1 MRNLILS
8 GGKRKQELKMFGR
21 KRPTRI
27 DLRSN
32 DAAIVVRENG
42 EMEMFVRQAKG
53 DEELPAGQV
62 VLALFGLA
70 FHDERVRQLLA
81 QVVKEKQS

>member
-1 MRNLILS
+1 
-8 GGKRKQELKMFGR
+8 MFGL

-42 EMEMFVRQAKG
+42 EMEMFIRQAQS
-53 DEELPAGQV
+53 DEHFRPARSFSPFRNGIP
-62 VLALFGLA
+62 
-70 FHDERVRQLLA
+70 R
-81 QVVKEKQS
+81 

>member
-1 MRNLILS
+1 
-8 GGKRKQELKMFGR
+8 MFGL

-42 EMEMFVRQAKG
+42 EMEMFIRQAKG
-53 DEELPAGQV
+53 DEELPPGQV
-62 VLALFGLA
+62 VLALFGVSRPRYFNLGLS
-70 FHDERVRQLLA
+70 QNWT
-81 QVVKEKQS
+81 

>member
-1 MRNLILS
+1 
-8 GGKRKQELKMFGR
+8 MFGL

-42 EMEMFVRQAKG
+42 EMEMFIRQAKG
-53 DEELPAGQV
+53 DEELPPGQV
-62 VLALFGLA
+62 VLALFGMA
-70 FHDERVRQLLA
+70 FHDERVRDRA
-81 QVVKEKQS
+81 QWQRRYNAPCPIMP